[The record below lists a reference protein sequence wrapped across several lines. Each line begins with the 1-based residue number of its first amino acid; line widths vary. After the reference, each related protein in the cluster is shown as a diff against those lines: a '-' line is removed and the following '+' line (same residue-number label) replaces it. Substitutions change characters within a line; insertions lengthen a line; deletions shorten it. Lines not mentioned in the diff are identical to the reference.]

1 MKQGIDLKDAI
12 DALTDL
18 TTCSAT
24 TALGNNAGG
33 DVTTGN
39 QNLFLGF
46 YSSVGFESG
55 DTNYMLYIARNDSGA
70 GASATWIKGTSSG
83 ACYQGNNSST
93 WSTTSDVRI
102 KKDIVDNTQ
111 GLDVINNIRV
121 RNFKYRKPEEI
132 DLSEFPKVV
141 ESGLD
146 ATCISKWDT
155 SNEGKTQIG
164 VIAQELEEVLP
175 DSVITDPNKGDKE
188 VDSDAITWH
197 LVNAVKELS
206 AKVKELE
213 SKLN

>member
-1 MKQGIDLKDAI
+1 MGD
-12 DALTDL
+12 
-18 TTCSAT
+18 
-24 TALGNNAGG
+24 NAGA
-33 DVTTGN
+33 VTTTGQYNTLLGYYAGQGN
-39 QNLFLGF
+39 LASGT
-46 YSSVGFESG
+46 SSQ
-55 DTNYMLYIARNDSGA
+55 LYIARNDSGA
-70 GASATWIKGTSSG
+70 GATATWIYGDDAGK
-83 ACYQGNNSST
+83 CYQGNNSST

-146 ATCISKWDT
+146 ATCVSKWDI

-175 DSVITDPNKGDKE
+175 DSVITDPHKGKKE
-188 VDSDAITWH
+188 VDSDAILWH

-206 AKVKELE
+206 AEVEQLK
-213 SKLN
+213 SQLNN

>member
-1 MKQGIDLKDAI
+1 MQSYTGSDNTAVGRYCLDANTTGSSNTAVGF
-12 DALTDL
+12 DALTDV

-24 TALGNNAGG
+24 TAIGNNAGG
-33 DVTTGN
+33 DITTGN
-39 QNLFLGF
+39 QNTLLGF
-46 YSSVGFESG
+46 YASVGFESG

-70 GASATWIKGTSSG
+70 GAAATWIKGTSSG

-146 ATCISKWDT
+146 ATCVSKWDI
-155 SNEGKTQIG
+155 SNEGK
-164 VIAQELEEVLP
+164 LKL
-175 DSVITDPNKGDKE
+175 
-188 VDSDAITWH
+188 
-197 LVNAVKELS
+197 ELS
-206 AKVKELE
+206 HK
-213 SKLN
+213 N

>member
-1 MKQGIDLKDAI
+1 
-12 DALTDL
+12 
-18 TTCSAT
+18 
-24 TALGNNAGG
+24 
-33 DVTTGN
+33 
-39 QNLFLGF
+39 
-46 YSSVGFESG
+46 
-55 DTNYMLYIARNDSGA
+55 MLYIARNDSGA

-102 KKDIVDNTQ
+102 KKDIVDNTE

>member
-1 MKQGIDLKDAI
+1 M
-12 DALTDL
+12 
-18 TTCSAT
+18 SAT
-24 TALGNNAGG
+24 TAIGTNAGG

-39 QNLFLGF
+39 QNTFLGF
-46 YSSVGFESG
+46 YASVGYESG

-70 GASATWIKGTSSG
+70 GAAATWIKGTSSG

-102 KKDIVDNTQ
+102 KKDIIDNTQ

-132 DLSEFPKVV
+132 DLSEFPKIV

-146 ATCISKWDT
+146 ATCVSKWDI
-155 SNEGKTQIG
+155 SNDGKTQIG

-175 DSVITDPNKGDKE
+175 NSIINNEKYGDKE

>member
-1 MKQGIDLKDAI
+1 MGHD
-12 DALTDL
+12 
-18 TTCSAT
+18 
-24 TALGNNAGG
+24 AGG
-33 DVTTGN
+33 NVTTGSASVFFGDN
-39 QNLFLGF
+39 SGSMITTGYQNTFLG
-46 YSSVGFESG
+46 YYAGIGYATSSTDRS
-55 DTNYMLYIARNDSGA
+55 LYIARNDSGA
-70 GASATWIKGTSSG
+70 GAAATWIKGTSSG

-132 DLSEFPKVV
+132 DLSEFPKIV

-146 ATCISKWDT
+146 ATCVSKWDM

-175 DSVITDPNKGDKE
+175 DSIINNEKYGDKE

-206 AKVKELE
+206 ARVQELE
-213 SKLN
+213 SRQ